1 MKDGNVNEFL
11 DKILY
16 QEEAVIYHDRKYFFN
31 PGYDEAKGIY
41 RLRIEIW
48 DDNDCFVEDVFY
60 STGKNQGENLQNFLS
75 APLWDG
81 KTFWQA
87 EQEMTWVDW

>member
-16 QEEAVIYHDRKYFFN
+16 QEEAVMFHGQKYFFN
-31 PGYDEAKGIY
+31 PGYMENEKIY
-41 RLRIEIW
+41 DLQIEIW
-48 DDNDCFVEDVFY
+48 DEHDQFIKQVFY
-60 STGKNQGENLQNFLS
+60 SKGQTQNDNLNKFLET
-75 APLWDG
+75 PIWDG

-87 EQEMTWVDW
+87 ESEMTWIDW

>member
-11 DKILY
+11 GKILY
-16 QEEAVIYHDRKYFFN
+16 QEEAVRFHDRKYFFN
-31 PGYDEAKGIY
+31 PGYDEAKETY
-41 RLRIEIW
+41 SLRIEIW
-48 DDNDCFVEDVFY
+48 DDNDCFVKEVFY
-60 STGKNQGENLQNFLS
+60 STGQKQEENLQKFLA